1 MQAAYAG
8 AERFIRP
15 APSMPMAWLPNG
27 VDVGP
32 IARVQPGAGPEARA
46 RLKARLGIPV
56 ERPLALMQFGG
67 FSGFDPLLDWPE
79 QDRIHWLVQDLG
91 GVPRR
96 DASGLSE
103 LGLSVLDVLAG
114 VDLMLVKPGYGTF
127 TEAAC
132 NGIPV
137 LYVSRGDWPE
147 EPALVD
153 WLRALI
159 PAAEVDLEALMSGR
173 LWEVVADLLA
183 AGPPAP
189 VPPSGIEAAADL
201 IAPLLGA

>member
-1 MQAAYAG
+1 M
-8 AERFIRP
+8 
-15 APSMPMAWLPNG
+15 
-27 VDVGP
+27 
-32 IARVQPGAGPEARA
+32 
-46 RLKARLGIPV
+46 K
-56 ERPLALMQFGG
+56 FGG
-67 FSGFDPLLDWPE
+67 FSGFDRLLDWPE

-91 GVPRR
+91 GVPSR
-96 DASGLSE
+96 DASGLTE
-103 LGLSVLDVLAG
+103 LGLSVLDVLGG

-159 PAAEVDLEALMSGR
+159 PAAEVDLETLVSGR

-189 VPPSGIEAAADL
+189 VSPWGIEAAADL